1 MIVVERDE
9 GPEVGLTGARFGGA
23 RARRK
28 RAAAPEPEPVV
39 EAAAPA
45 LTGARFGRAPRRSGS
60 TVPPPVVIEET
71 AQLPVVP
78 APVEDVDAVGSSG
91 VVVRPYVLTGGRT
104 RSALAIETLV
114 SAVPRPGPGPGPGLA
129 EQRAVV
135 ALCGRPRAIA
145 EIAALLRLP
154 LGVARVLVGDLVA
167 AGAVAIHQQRPAG
180 DQALLQRV
188 LIGLRRL

>member
-60 TVPPPVVIEET
+60 TVSPPVVIEET
-71 AQLPVVP
+71 EQLPVVP

-104 RSALAIETLV
+104 RSTLDVATLV
-114 SAVPRPGPGPGPGLA
+114 SAVPRPTPGPGLA
-129 EQRAVV
+129 EARAVV
-135 ALCGRPRAIA
+135 ALCRRPRAIA
-145 EIAALLRLP
+145 EIAAHLRVP

-167 AGAVAIHQQRPAG
+167 AGAVAIHEPRPAG

-188 LIGLRRL
+188 LTGLHRL